1 MASVA
6 EGKRERELHRERE
19 KEEEEEEVSQ
29 YKSFSMSVGQ
39 VFFSSAV
46 L

>member
-6 EGKRERELHRERE
+6 EGKRERELHREKE
-19 KEEEEEEVSQ
+19 KEEEEEVSQ